1 MISIDHCLPNT
12 SEEVTEYHRCS
23 VYPRQHAR
31 EIMIERYRSTG
42 LLFGDVAYNIHS
54 AVLGAVHI
62 RHSMKPH
69 APTHPYQ

>member
-12 SEEVTEYHRCS
+12 SEEVAEHHRYIYTS
-23 VYPRQHAR
+23 QHVR

-42 LLFGDVAYNIHS
+42 LLFGDMAYNIHS
-54 AVLGAVHI
+54 AVLCAGHI
-62 RHSMKPH
+62 RHSRKPH